1 MNWLKLR
8 LYFKLFLIFIVTP
21 AAIFLSV
28 FVLDRNGFFNIEKI
42 EMTIMT
48 KTDQVHFSKPYVDRL
63 NDDLSEY
70 KGRSLWRL
78 PLSQISNKLKLQRW
92 IKDYR
97 ISRSWPSKIV
107 IEIEPQ
113 VLSLLYADTIKLA
126 QGLVRPITDQ
136 GEVLSEI
143 ETNQAP
149 SLAMIKG
156 EVFLK
161 DSGKRKKAIELLH
174 ALPEDGKMS
183 HKLISEIGYDQKEGY
198 WVEVVQSNMK
208 IKLGD
213 DQFAVKSAR
222 VSQVLDYLEKRDLK
236 ARVIDANLSKKV
248 LVRLQQNP

>member
-1 MNWLKLR
+1 VNWLKLR
-8 LYFKLFLIFIVTP
+8 LYFKIFLIFIVTP
-21 AAIFLSV
+21 TVIFLSV

-42 EMTIMT
+42 EMTIMA
-48 KTDQVHFSKPYVDRL
+48 KTDQVQFSKPYVDLL

-70 KGRSLWRL
+70 KGKSLWRL
-78 PLSQISNKLKLQRW
+78 PLSQISNKLKLKRW

-107 IEIEPQ
+107 VEIEPQ
-113 VLSLLYADTIKLA
+113 VLSLLYTDTIKLA
-126 QGLVRPITDQ
+126 QGLVRPVTDQ
-136 GEVLSEI
+136 GEVLAEI

-156 EVFLK
+156 EFFLK

-174 ALPEDGKMS
+174 SLPEDGKMS
-183 HKLISEIGYDQKEGY
+183 HKLISEIGFDQKEGY
-198 WVEVVQSNMK
+198 WVEVIQSNMK